1 MSDSKK
7 IQKLLR
13 LAKKALKIPKTPTQ
27 KKAYVERQAKKMS
40 RNQTAPEK
48 ALGKILKGM
57 KVEFR
62 PQEIIHGKIF
72 DFFIPKSNLIVEVD
86 GDYWH
91 GYGLEHSQLNEVQK
105 RSVRNDSEKDVIA
118 KGLGYEILRFWEH
131 DIHDNPDFVK
141 QEISKKISFS
151 N

>member
-1 MSDSKK
+1 MSSDKKK
-7 IQKLLR
+7 IAKLLR
-13 LAKKALKIPKTPTQ
+13 QAKKALKVPKTPTQ
-27 KKAYVERQAKKMS
+27 KKEYVERQAKKMV

-48 ALGKILKGM
+48 ALGKILKSL

-72 DFFIPKSNLIVEVD
+72 DFFIPGNNLIVEVD

-91 GYGLEHSQLNEVQK
+91 GYGKEHSELNEMQK

-118 KGLGYEILRFWEH
+118 KGLGYDIVRFWEH
-131 DIHDNPDFVK
+131 DIMDNPEIVK
-141 QEISKKISFS
+141 EGILKKIS
-151 N
+151 

>member
-7 IQKLLR
+7 IAKLLKQ
-13 LAKKALKIPKTPTQ
+13 AKKALKLPKTQAQ
-27 KKAYVERQAKKMS
+27 KAKYVERQANKMLKDM
-40 RNQTAPEK
+40 TAPEK
-48 ALGKILKGM
+48 EMQKMLRRL

-72 DFFIPKSNLIVEVD
+72 DFFIPGKNLIIEVD

-91 GYGLEHSQLNEVQK
+91 GYGKEYSELNEIQK

-118 KGLGYEILRFWEH
+118 KGFGYDIMRFWEH
-131 DIHDNPDFVK
+131 EIHENPDYVIS
-141 QEISKKISFS
+141 EIKKKIS
-151 N
+151 